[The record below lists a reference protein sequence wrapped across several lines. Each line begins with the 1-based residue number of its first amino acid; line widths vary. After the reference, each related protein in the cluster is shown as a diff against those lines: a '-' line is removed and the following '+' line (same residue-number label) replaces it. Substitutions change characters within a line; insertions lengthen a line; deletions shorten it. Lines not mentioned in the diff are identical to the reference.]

1 MDANGL
7 RRAFVD
13 FFVARGHVEVPS
25 ASLVPHHPR
34 APLFTNAGM
43 NQFLPYFLGEEVP
56 PFPRAVSIQK
66 CVRVRGKHDDIDQV
80 GRTPKHATFFQMLGN
95 FSFGDYFK
103 HDAIVWAWELLTEV
117 LGFDGDRLWVTVYTT
132 DDEAADIWAEAVGVP
147 RERIQRTEE
156 DNFWEMGDT
165 GPCGPDSE
173 LHFDRGPEWGIG
185 GGPVG
190 GAENR
195 FVELW
200 NLVFQTYDRQA
211 SGELVPLPKPGI
223 DTGAGFE
230 RMLAVLQGVP
240 SIWETD
246 ELRPIVGRAEAL
258 TGRNYGEDTE
268 VDVALR
274 VLADHARTMSF
285 MISDGVFPSNEDRG
299 YVLRRIIRRAVLRAS
314 LLGTSGLVCPGM
326 VESVVEVMGDA
337 YPDLAKNADFVE
349 GVAAREEERFRSNLR
364 SGMALLEAELAGG
377 VLISGE
383 TAFKLHDTHGFPI
396 DLTREIA
403 SGQGAT
409 VDDAGFAAAMER
421 QREQS
426 REAARG
432 QTGGTDAA
440 NLGAYRELVEQF
452 GPTEFIG
459 YATIEG
465 EARVLAVLD
474 AEGPGQVEIF
484 LDRTPFYAEAGG
496 QVGDTGVISTS
507 TGRAQVLDTT
517 AALPG
522 LHRHLA
528 VVPEGFI
535 APGQEARAVVDGERR
550 AAIRRNHTGTH
561 LLHWA
566 LREVLGPHVK
576 QQGSLVAPDRL
587 RFDFTHY
594 SPVTRAELDQVE
606 DLVNTQILA
615 DMAVWTEELPR
626 AEAEA
631 KGAIAFFNEKYGER
645 VRVVHAGEASIE
657 LCGGTHVDR
666 LGMIGPVEVVS
677 ESSIGS
683 NLRRVEALTGTAT
696 LERLRTNEA
705 RLAHAASLLK
715 STPDEVAA
723 AIERRLGE
731 LRELQEELRSTR
743 QAALGGEG
751 AVLAGAAIDGAVV
764 ARRDGLTA
772 DRLRDLAVAVRSHP
786 NVRVVVLGGSPEEG
800 KVALVAAVEPGHGLE
815 APKLVGTAARLVG
828 GGGGGR
834 NPELAMAGGRDVSR
848 LDDALEAVRAEINGS
863 KP

>member
-1 MDANGL
+1 MDSNGL
-7 RRAFVD
+7 RRAFLD

-25 ASLVPHHPR
+25 AGLVPHHPR

-43 NQFLPYFLGEEVP
+43 NQFLPYFLGEEVAP
-56 PFPRAVSIQK
+56 YPRATSVQK
-66 CVRVRGKHDDIDQV
+66 CVRVRGRHDDIEQV
-80 GRTPKHATFFQMLGN
+80 GRTPKHATFFEMLGN

-103 HDAIVWAWELLTEV
+103 RDAIIWAWELLTEV

-132 DDEAADIWAEAVGVP
+132 DDEAADIWADVVGIP
-147 RERIQRTEE
+147 RARIQRTEE

-173 LHFDRGPEWGIG
+173 IHFDRGPDWGIG

-190 GAENR
+190 GADTR
-195 FVELW
+195 YVELW

-211 SGELVPLPKPGI
+211 SGELAPLPKPGI

-230 RMLAVLQGVP
+230 RVLTILQGVP
-240 SIWETD
+240 TVWETD
-246 ELRPIVGRAEAL
+246 VLRPLVARAESL
-258 TGRNYGEDTE
+258 TGRTYGEDAE
-268 VDVALR
+268 ADVALR
-274 VLADHARTMSF
+274 VVADHARTMSF

-314 LLGTSGLVCPGM
+314 LLGATRLVCPSM
-326 VESVVEVMGDA
+326 VEAVVDVMGDA
-337 YPDLAKNADFVE
+337 YPDLAKNADFVS

-377 VLISGE
+377 ALVSGE
-383 TAFKLHDTHGFPI
+383 AAFKLHDTHGFPI
-396 DLTREIA
+396 ELTREIA
-403 SGQGAT
+403 AGRGAT
-409 VDDAGFAAAMER
+409 VDEAGFAGAMER
-421 QREQS
+421 QRVQS
-426 REAARG
+426 REAAKG
-432 QTGGTDAA
+432 QAGTDEA

-452 GPTEFIG
+452 GPTTFIG
-459 YATIEG
+459 YGALDG
-465 EARVLAVLD
+465 EARVLAVIGP
-474 AEGPGQVEIF
+474 EGGGQVEIF
-484 LDRTPFYAEAGG
+484 LDHTPFYAEAGG

-507 TGRAQVLDTT
+507 TGRARVLDTT
-517 AALPG
+517 YALPG

-528 VVPEGFI
+528 VVEEGFI
-535 APGQEARAVVDGERR
+535 APGQEARAVVDAVRR

-576 QQGSLVAPDRL
+576 QHGSLVAPDRL

-594 SPVTRAELDQVE
+594 APVTRAELDQVE
-606 DLVNTQILA
+606 DLVNTEILG

-631 KGAIAFFNEKYGER
+631 KGAIAFFGEKYGEH
-645 VRVVHAGEASIE
+645 VRVVHAGEGSIE
-657 LCGGTHVDR
+657 LCGGTHVER
-666 LGMIGPVEVVS
+666 LGMIGPVEVIS

-683 NLRRVEALTGTAT
+683 NLRRVEALTGAAT
-696 LERLRTNEA
+696 LERLRLNEA
-705 RLAHAASLLK
+705 RLAHAAALLK
-715 STPDEVAA
+715 STPDDLAA
-723 AIERRLGE
+723 AIERRLNE
-731 LRELQEELRSTR
+731 VRELQDELRSAR
-743 QAALGGEG
+743 QAGLAGEA
-751 AVLAGAAIDGAVV
+751 AVLAAAAAGDGAVV

-772 DRLRDLAVAVRSHP
+772 DSLRDLAVAVRSQPGVHT
-786 NVRVVVLGGSPEEG
+786 VVLGGSPEAG

-815 APKLVGTAARLVG
+815 APRLVSTAARLVG

-848 LDDALEAVRAEINGS
+848 LDEALEAVRSEIKG
-863 KP
+863 PTP